1 MGTDEGTFGQLL
13 REARRRGQFTLE
25 ALALASGV
33 SVRAISDME
42 RGKSLPRPA
51 TLNELMD
58 VLELEGPARRLLV
71 QASIRR
77 TPQVPRQLPPD
88 LAAFRGRESELAG
101 VLGDAEGASGPA
113 GHVVIS
119 AIGGMAGVGK
129 TALAVHWAHRVA
141 ERFPDGQMYVN
152 LRGFEAAR
160 SPLDPGEALGGFLR
174 ALGVASN
181 EMPAGTEERTAMFR
195 ARTRDRRMIVLLDN
209 ARTAEQVR
217 PLLPDS
223 PGCLT
228 IITSRNQLA
237 GLAATDGAALV
248 GLDVWTEAEAVAA
261 LSARIGEQRCRAE
274 PGAAAELVDLC
285 GHLPLAVAVVA
296 AQLSAAPMM
305 ALSTAVRELRRTEPR
320 LDALAGDD
328 RRADVRA
335 VLSLSYHSLAPE
347 TAYFFRCLALHPG
360 PAVSAEAA
368 ASLAGVEMP
377 AARRHLREL
386 TSASLLSRD
395 AVGRYILHDLLRA
408 YGAELVHQ
416 EGDDHLAAR
425 SRLLDYL
432 RQNAHAANRF
442 LSRFLAM
449 PITTP
454 EPGVVQ
460 VVIDSREDALDWY
473 GQEDPAF
480 LAVQRSAADPA
491 LLRHRLN
498 LTLEWAAYNEV
509 EGRWG
514 EEIGA
519 SGSALEAALE
529 VDDPVTINRAGHNLV
544 RALIETGRLQ
554 DVDSPLDLVLQH
566 LDRLPVERRARAER
580 DVSWVYL
587 YLERPAEGLRHAL
600 DALTIARSLDQHDE
614 VGRALTDA
622 AWRLVQ
628 LGEHQEAIARCE
640 EAIPILREAGDRR
653 YEAGAWGTVAYA
665 HQDLGN
671 LEDAVT
677 GHRRALELFEA
688 THDRYNQA
696 EALDNLASALVE
708 LGAKEEAR
716 ENWNRAAD
724 LFTQLRVARAADMR
738 AKADALL

>member
-1 MGTDEGTFGQLL
+1 MGTDEDTFGQLL

-25 ALALASGV
+25 GLAQASGV
-33 SVRAISDME
+33 SVRAIGDME
-42 RGKSLPRPA
+42 RGRSLPRPS
-51 TLNELMD
+51 TLNELLD

-71 QASIRR
+71 QAATRR
-77 TPQVPRQLPPD
+77 APQVPRQLPPD

-101 VLGDAEGASGPA
+101 VLGHTDGAPGHG

-129 TALAVHWAHRVA
+129 TALAVHWAHQVA
-141 ERFPDGQMYVN
+141 DRFPDGQLYVN
-152 LRGFEAAR
+152 LRGFEDAR
-160 SPLDPGEALGGFLR
+160 SPLDPGAALGGFLR

-181 EMPAGTEERTAMFR
+181 EIPSGTEERTAMFR
-195 ARTRDRRMIVLLDN
+195 KRTRDRRMIVLLDN

-217 PLLPDS
+217 PLLPAS

-228 IITSRNQLA
+228 VITSRNQLA

-261 LSARIGEQRCRAE
+261 LSARIGDRRCRAE
-274 PGAAAELVDLC
+274 PGAAAELVGLC

-296 AQLSAAPMM
+296 AQLSANPLMS
-305 ALSTAVRELRRTEPR
+305 LSTAVRELRDTEPR

-335 VLSLSYHSLAPE
+335 VLALSYHSLDQA
-347 TAYFFRCLALHPG
+347 TARFFRCLSLHPG

-368 ASLAGVEMP
+368 ASLAGAELP

-386 TSASLLSRD
+386 TAASLLSRD
-395 AVGRYILHDLLRA
+395 AVGRYVLHDLLRA

-416 EGDDHLAAR
+416 EGDDRLAAR
-425 SRLLDYL
+425 IRLLDYL

-442 LSRFLAM
+442 LSRSLAM
-449 PITTP
+449 PISAP
-454 EPGVVQ
+454 EPGVVR
-460 VVIDSREDALDWY
+460 VAVDSREDALDWY
-473 GQEDPAF
+473 AQEDPAF
-480 LAVQRSAADPA
+480 LAVQRSAADPT
-491 LLRHRLN
+491 LLRQRLN
-498 LTLEWAAYNEV
+498 LTLEWATYNEV
-509 EGRWG
+509 EGRWS
-514 EEIGA
+514 EEISA
-519 SGSALEAALE
+519 SGTAIEAALE
-529 VDDPVTINRAGHNLV
+529 IDDPVTINRAGHNLV
-544 RALIETGRLQ
+544 RALIETGRLH
-554 DVDSPLDLVLQH
+554 DVDGPLDLILRH
-566 LDRLPVERRARAER
+566 LSRLPVERRARAER

-600 DALTIARSLDQHDE
+600 NALTTARSLDQHHE

-640 EAIPILREAGDRR
+640 EAIPILREVGDRR
-653 YEAGAWGTVAYA
+653 YEAGAWGTIAYA

-671 LEDAVT
+671 LRDAVA
-677 GHRRALELFEA
+677 GHRRALEVFEEM
-688 THDRYNQA
+688 HDRYNQA
-696 EALDNLASALVE
+696 EALDNLASAQAE
-708 LGAKEEAR
+708 LGATEEAR
-716 ENWNRAAD
+716 ANWNRAAD

-738 AKADALL
+738 AKADALP

>member
-13 REARRRGQFTLE
+13 REARLRGQFTLE
-25 ALALASGV
+25 GLAQASGV
-33 SVRAISDME
+33 SVRAIGDME
-42 RGKSLPRPA
+42 RGRSLPRQA

-58 VLELEGPARRLLV
+58 VLELEGTARRLLV
-71 QASIRR
+71 QASTRR
-77 TPQVPRQLPPD
+77 TQQVPQQLPPD

-101 VLGDAEGASGPA
+101 VLGHTDRASGKG

-129 TALAVHWAHRVA
+129 TALAVHWAHQVA
-141 ERFPDGQMYVN
+141 DRFPDGQMYVN
-152 LRGFEAAR
+152 LRGFEDAR
-160 SPLDPGEALGGFLR
+160 SPLDPGAALGGFLR

-181 EMPAGTEERTAMFR
+181 EIPPGTEERTAMFR
-195 ARTRDRRMIVLLDN
+195 KRTRDRRMIVLLDN
-209 ARTAEQVR
+209 ARSAEQVR
-217 PLLPDS
+217 PLLPAS

-261 LSARIGEQRCRAE
+261 LSARIGEQRCLAE
-274 PGAAAELVDLC
+274 PEAAAELVGLC
-285 GHLPLAVAVVA
+285 GRLPLAVAVVA

-305 ALSTAVRELRRTEPR
+305 SLSTAVRELRRTEPR
-320 LDALAGDD
+320 LDALAGED

-335 VLSLSYHSLAPE
+335 VLSLSYHSLTHQA
-347 TAYFFRCLALHPG
+347 ARFFRSLALHPG

-368 ASLAGVEMP
+368 ASLAGVELP

-395 AVGRYILHDLLRA
+395 ADGRYVLHDLLRA
-408 YGAELVHQ
+408 YGAELARQ
-416 EGDDHLAAR
+416 EGDDLLAAR
-425 SRLLDYL
+425 TRLLDYL
-432 RQNAHAANRF
+432 RRNAHAANHY
-442 LSRFLAM
+442 LSRSLAL
-449 PITTP
+449 PISAP

-460 VVIDSREDALDWY
+460 VAFESREDALDWY

-491 LLRHRLN
+491 LRRHRLD
-498 LTLEWAAYNEV
+498 LTLEWASYNEV
-509 EGRWG
+509 EGRWS
-514 EEIGA
+514 EEIAA
-519 SGSALEAALE
+519 SGTALEAALE
-529 VDDPVTINRAGHNLV
+529 ADDPVTINRAGHNLV

-554 DVDSPLDLVLQH
+554 DVDGPLGLVLQH
-566 LDRLPVERRARAER
+566 LGRLPVERRARAER

-600 DALTIARSLDQHDE
+600 EALTVARSLGQHNE

-628 LGEHQEAIARCE
+628 LGDHQEAVARCE

-653 YEAGAWGTVAYA
+653 YEAGAWGTIAYA

-671 LEDAVT
+671 LQDAIA
-677 GHRRALELFEA
+677 GHRRALEVFEEM
-688 THDRYNQA
+688 HDRYNMA
-696 EALDNLASALVE
+696 EALDNLASAQAD

-716 ENWNRAAD
+716 TNWNRAAE

-738 AKADALL
+738 AKADALR